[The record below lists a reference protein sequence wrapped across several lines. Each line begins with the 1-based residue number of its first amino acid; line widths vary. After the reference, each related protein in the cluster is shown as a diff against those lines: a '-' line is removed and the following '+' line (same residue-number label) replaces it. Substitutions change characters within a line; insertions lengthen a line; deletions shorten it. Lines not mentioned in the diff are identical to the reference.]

1 MCYAAVMPT
10 LDRASCALLDDIA
23 NTFGL
28 SDTELADLFGVRRPS
43 LAGWREHGLP
53 QGRQATAERLHDLA
67 KVFRREIIASR
78 IPEIV
83 RTRDEWLG
91 DRSILETIRRDGV
104 EPIYGYLRRL
114 FAYP

>member
-1 MCYAAVMPT
+1 VPT
-10 LDRASCALLDDIA
+10 LDKTTCRLLDYISE
-23 NTFGL
+23 TFGL

-53 QGRQATAERLHDLA
+53 QTRRATAERLHDLA
-67 KVFRREIIASR
+67 TVFRREVIASR

-83 RTRDEWLG
+83 RTQDDWLG
-91 DRSILETIRRDGV
+91 GRTILQAIKVEGP

-114 FAYP
+114 FSYSG